1 MRHPKSLHRLRI
13 AGIAFLFLVGAGTAF
28 GQSATVEGTITDNGS
43 GNPIA
48 GATVALSDPAYGAN
62 VPFATGTTNASGQYS
77 ISFSMSAG
85 ETRDIVVEAASPDH
99 APARHG
105 FTGSLPCYFNC
116 GPGAEMS
123 IGEGA
128 TLTGIDIALDPGGRL
143 AGSVTAS
150 DSGSGL
156 ESARIR
162 VFEGNSMYEYSSHF
176 GALTAADGSYTSSLA
191 VAPGDY
197 HIIAEPDF
205 ADYPMYADNYVAE
218 AWNDRTC
225 ELARCPLGDTDTV
238 SISAGSTTS
247 SIDFALAPGAAISGD
262 LNPPG
267 IEKLIYLYNGA
278 GQNITYNWIRSDQLP
293 ATAWGFNGLRG
304 GSYYIQLGPLDRNP
318 YLRQLH
324 NGLHCPWGGCERARG
339 TPLTVP
345 AGASLSLPT
354 TTLSQGGQVDGVII
368 DADTNGIPAGSPTD
382 ADLGSY
388 DIIDASGTVVGGGDI
403 STDATGAISL
413 EASAAVP
420 PGSYYVRTYS
430 EFFGDSIGHVDIGS
444 DEALDSYMDGIYPD
458 EPCAGI
464 DCNLA
469 SATTVSVTAGATSS
483 VIMEITTGSQIDG
496 TVVDAG
502 TNNPIAETI
511 VRVVDASGETLSVTM
526 TDANGDFR
534 FGALPAGDYYVRTS
548 MSSSVGPGHYG
559 VQFEYFDK
567 VHGAS
572 GNCSEA
578 LCDPNTGTMIT
589 LDGSTDQALG
599 NLEVTSGPVISGQIL
614 EVPSGFAIPRGKV
627 EVYTDTGDFVG
638 SYKLD
643 YFNARYQT
651 TALPPGTYTL
661 VPDVSPAYSS
671 VTTTG
676 GNMPTSR
683 GVPGPDDGFQVTIG
697 TESVEA
703 DLQVVD
709 RAIDRLFNDN
719 FSGTD

>member
-1 MRHPKSLHRLRI
+1 MRQRKPLHCPPI
-13 AGIAFLFLVGAGTAF
+13 AVFAFLCLAWAGPTF
-28 GQSATVEGTITDNGS
+28 GQSATIEGTITESGS
-43 GNPIA
+43 GDPIA
-48 GATVALSDPAYGAN
+48 GATVAISDPTTGGN
-62 VPFATGTTNASGQYS
+62 SPFITDTTNASGGYS
-77 ISFSMSAG
+77 ITVSVPAG
-85 ETRDIVVEAASPDH
+85 ETRDIIVEAAGPDH

-105 FTGSLPCYFNC
+105 ITDPLPCYFKC
-116 GPGAEMS
+116 VAG
-123 IGEGA
+123 GEITLSSGDS
-128 TLTGIDIALDPGGRL
+128 LTGIDIALDAGGRL
-143 AGSVTAS
+143 SGTITAE
-150 DSGSGL
+150 DTGSGL
-156 ESARIR
+156 ENARIR
-162 VFEGNSMYEYSSHF
+162 VFQEGSFREYSSHF
-176 GALTAADGSYTSSLA
+176 GATTASDGSYSSSLA
-191 VAPGDY
+191 IEPGDY
-197 HIIAEPDF
+197 HVIAEPRIGDF
-205 ADYPMYADNYVAE
+205 PLYVDNYVAE

-225 ELARCPLGDTDTV
+225 ELGSCPLGNTDTV
-238 SISAGSTTS
+238 HISSGSTTTGV
-247 SIDFALAPGAAISGD
+247 DFVLAPGATITGN
-262 LNPPG
+262 LNPPD
-267 IEKLIYLYNGA
+267 IEKLIYLYDGS
-278 GQNITYNWIRSDQLP
+278 GQHKTFRFIDSPQLP
-293 ATAWGFNGLRG
+293 ETAWAFNGLRG
-304 GSYYIQLGPLDRNP
+304 GSYYIQLGPINHNP
-318 YLRQLH
+318 YLRELH

-345 AGASLSLPT
+345 AGASLSLPAR
-354 TTLSQGGQVDGVII
+354 TLSQGGQVEGIII
-368 DADTNGIPAGSPTD
+368 DADTNGIPAGSPAN

-388 DIIDASGTVVGGGDI
+388 DVIDASGQVVGGADI
-403 STDATGAISL
+403 VTDATGAVSL
-413 EASAAVP
+413 EPSAAIP
-420 PGSYYVRTYS
+420 PGNYFVRTYG
-430 EFFGDSIGHVDIGS
+430 EFLGDSISHPDFYS
-444 DEALDSYMDGIYPD
+444 DEALDNYTDAVYPD

-464 DCNLA
+464 DCDLSAA
-469 SATTVSVTAGATSS
+469 STVSVTAGNTTSI
-483 VIMEITTGSQIDG
+483 IMEITTGSHIDG

-511 VRVVDASGETLSVTM
+511 VRVVDASGETLSVVM

-559 VQFEYFDK
+559 VQFAYFDK
-567 VHGAS
+567 VHGAA

-578 LCDPNTGTMIT
+578 LCDPTTGTMIT
-589 LDGSTDQALG
+589 LDGSTDHSVG

-638 SYKLD
+638 SYKLEF
-643 YFNARYQT
+643 FNARYQT

-719 FSGTD
+719 FSGTN